1 MECRNCT
8 CKNSVL
14 VIWNHIHG
22 EPCVQVSVKRKTR
35 HAPISLKYKLQG
47 ETESSISYLAY
58 EREDGWWACGL
69 YQFTCDHIIVH
80 FHIIFEG
87 FDKFKG
93 FDNYSSLEVEGIE
106 VQPLENVEHIDEKQ
120 VKQPILDSESDANWE
135 EKMPTDYEDI
145 MESSGNSLQ
154 WTTKEEAYSI
164 IRKGFFINIRD
175 EDRSIVSPSFLFFNI
190 CSCYRAYEHG
200 PTRGKHHTLN
210 C

>member
-1 MECRNCT
+1 M
-8 CKNSVL
+8 
-14 VIWNHIHG
+14 
-22 EPCVQVSVKRKTR
+22 
-35 HAPISLKYKLQG
+35 
-47 ETESSISYLAY
+47 
-58 EREDGWWACGL
+58 
-69 YQFTCDHIIVH
+69 
-80 FHIIFEG
+80 FEG

-175 EDRSIVSPSFLFFNI
+175 EDRSIPSKTMEPMNDPYLLLGHNDGDVDDPDMPKQRR
-190 CSCYRAYEHG
+190 CSRKAKV
-200 PTRGKHHTLN
+200 PKR
-210 C
+210 